1 VQTPGKAGRLAYFN
15 GERQTF
21 KDRFTCGFWR
31 ALFRMRK
38 RIELVAGLVLA
49 LMTILLAS
57 CQSEGA
63 KGNSNS
69 KENVTDPN
77 TSFSN
82 PATRQ

>member
-1 VQTPGKAGRLAYFN
+1 
-15 GERQTF
+15 
-21 KDRFTCGFWR
+21 
-31 ALFRMRK
+31 MRK
-38 RIELVAGLVLA
+38 RIELVAGLMLA